1 MFIRI
6 NEKCK
11 LLNQNN
17 WNSQQ
22 RTLTTHSNF
31 RGNKFITIDKSKPLS
46 SSISQSRK
54 NCYRKME
61 WAIEE
66 AKAKKT
72 NDLINLINNNKGFKQ
87 NTIYLKN
94 LKTAHGT
101 NSQNIKRI
109 SNKFFRDNNSNDN
122 YQLYAQFQNLNRGIR
137 NRDGEILQQ
146 KSINSQFKERVVLEK
161 LKHKNF
167 KLVPTKKVN
176 SNNFIRIKPN

>member
-1 MFIRI
+1 M
-6 NEKCK
+6 
-11 LLNQNN
+11 
-17 WNSQQ
+17 
-22 RTLTTHSNF
+22 
-31 RGNKFITIDKSKPLS
+31 
-46 SSISQSRK
+46 
-54 NCYRKME
+54 
-61 WAIEE
+61 
-66 AKAKKT
+66 
-72 NDLINLINNNKGFKQ
+72 
-87 NTIYLKN
+87 KN